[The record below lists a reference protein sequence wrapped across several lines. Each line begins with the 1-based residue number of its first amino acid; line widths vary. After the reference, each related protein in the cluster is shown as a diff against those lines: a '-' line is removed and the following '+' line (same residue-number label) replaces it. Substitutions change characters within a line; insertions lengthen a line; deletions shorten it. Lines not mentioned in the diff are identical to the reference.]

1 MKPTMR
7 HMQAVSE
14 EGSRLLGGASL
25 HVPNLDVEEGGVAND
40 LDGNA
45 VDLAQAS
52 AQLRVVQEK
61 SSGEREQRGGTWS
74 EGEGVAWP
82 REGWSSSSSSSSSST
97 RRPCCSCIG
106 TVSHLLAG
114 DDLCAEE
121 IRDVPVEAVAVVS
134 ADDHLSLLVDEQHR
148 ANHGGAR
155 VRV

>member
-1 MKPTMR
+1 MKPTMC

-61 SSGEREQRGGTWS
+61 SGGEREQRGGYV
-74 EGEGVAWP
+74 ERRRGRRLA
-82 REGWSSSSSSSSSST
+82 T
-97 RRPCCSCIG
+97 RRVEQQQQQLKLEHAPALLQLHWDCLTPPCW
-106 TVSHLLAG
+106 
-114 DDLCAEE
+114 
-121 IRDVPVEAVAVVS
+121 
-134 ADDHLSLLVDEQHR
+134 
-148 ANHGGAR
+148 
-155 VRV
+155 